1 MESGNLK
8 AKKNQPNAKLVR
20 ILPVETNEN
29 HEDKSGEKRV
39 IHREWQPGRSG
50 RYFPANLSAEK
61 LKPILAKARV
71 KVENVLLKDEGE
83 FIVYRYK
90 GRPLIRLNLKDGQF
104 YSPVSEIE
112 ECGRDSV
119 QHQAHIVLDV
129 LKKSGFSNASMGRQ
143 VFQSSTRQVLSKLK
157 TYTQDS

>member
-8 AKKNQPNAKLVR
+8 AKRNQPDVKLVR
-20 ILPVETNEN
+20 ILPVETNDNREG
-29 HEDKSGEKRV
+29 KVGEKRV
-39 IHREWQPGRSG
+39 IHREWQPDRSG
-50 RYFPANLSAEK
+50 RYFPANLTAEK

-90 GRPLIRLNLKDGQF
+90 GRSLIRLNLKDGQF
-104 YSPVSEIE
+104 YSPASEIE

-129 LKKSGFSNASMGRQ
+129 LKKSGFSNATIGRQ
-143 VFQSSTRQVLSKLK
+143 VFQ
-157 TYTQDS
+157 